1 MNQHSV
7 NMRSEGKAVKEDL
20 KTSGATGMNCRM
32 LVEFTK
38 MNGAGNDF
46 VLIDGRAGKLKLDRG
61 QIARICDRH
70 AGVGADG
77 LIVLRQCA
85 SGRADWAWDFYN
97 SDGGSAEMCGNG
109 ARCFA
114 RFTRKLTGAKSAITF
129 ETRAG
134 VIAASFH
141 GDRVTVSLTPP
152 RDLQLNQTIALRGGK
167 ITVHSVDTGVPHA
180 VMYVPDADQATV
192 QSLGAEIRGHAQFA
206 PRGTNVNFV
215 ELRGANAI
223 RVRTYERGVE
233 GETLACGTGVTAS
246 ALISAELHH
255 FTSPVRVR
263 VQSGEELE
271 VAFEKREGQ
280 FANVRLTGA
289 ADFAFEGRIEL

>member
-1 MNQHSV
+1 
-7 NMRSEGKAVKEDL
+7 
-20 KTSGATGMNCRM
+20 
-32 LVEFTK
+32 
-38 MNGAGNDF
+38 
-46 VLIDGRAGKLKLDRG
+46 
-61 QIARICDRH
+61 
-70 AGVGADG
+70 
-77 LIVLRQCA
+77 
-85 SGRADWAWDFYN
+85 
-97 SDGGSAEMCGNG
+97 
-109 ARCFA
+109 
-114 RFTRKLTGAKSAITF
+114 LTGAKSAITF

>member
-1 MNQHSV
+1 
-7 NMRSEGKAVKEDL
+7 
-20 KTSGATGMNCRM
+20 M

-46 VLIDGRAGKLKLDRG
+46 VLIDDRAGKLKLDRG

-77 LIVLRQCA
+77 LIVLRRCA
-85 SGRADWAWDFYN
+85 SGRADWAWYFYN
-97 SDGGSAEMCGNG
+97 NDGGSAEMCGNG
-109 ARCFA
+109 SRCFA
-114 RFTRKLTGAKSAITF
+114 RFTQRLTGAKSGLTF

-134 VIAASFH
+134 IITANFH
-141 GDRVTVSLTPP
+141 DGRVTVNLTPP
-152 RDLQLNQTIALRGGK
+152 RDLRLNQTIALRGGK
-167 ITVHSVDTGVPHA
+167 TTVHSVDTGVPHT
-180 VMYVPDADQATV
+180 VVYVPDADQAMV
-192 QSLGAEIRGHAQFA
+192 QSLGAEIRGHAHFA

-215 ELRGANAI
+215 ELGGANAI

-246 ALISAELHH
+246 ALISAELLHL
-255 FTSPVRVR
+255 TSPVRVR

-271 VAFEKREGQ
+271 VSFEKQEGQ
-280 FANVRLTGA
+280 FASVRLTGPA
-289 ADFAFEGRIEL
+289 EFAFEGKIEV